1 MSSWKFGKEQEKF
14 ARLVLLDLIDQA
26 LCKEAVSGEV
36 SDLPGNQGGWPSGR
50 PPAGACPLD
59 DSETLQITQLLD
71 RRQLKRLV
79 ELDALLER
87 DAKDEISSAELR
99 RVAEIVESLGDDKG
113 AYLWWKRAAVSGDE
127 DAKCYLEILDEELEV
142 RDYPGE
148 DIPLDVQKS
157 IAHLMSNSLMHF
169 CIRER
174 ETGNDLKDAFEEIEK
189 FLANPDQVADGGRRI

>member
-1 MSSWKFGKEQEKF
+1 M
-14 ARLVLLDLIDQA
+14 
-26 LCKEAVSGEV
+26 
-36 SDLPGNQGGWPSGR
+36 
-50 PPAGACPLD
+50 
-59 DSETLQITQLLD
+59 
-71 RRQLKRLV
+71 
-79 ELDALLER
+79 
-87 DAKDEISSAELR
+87 
-99 RVAEIVESLGDDKG
+99 
-113 AYLWWKRAAVSGDE
+113 SGDE